1 MVRDLSN
8 AEVLRRVWELY
19 SVGRMRD
26 IFELLDPDVEWRPM
40 LPDAGIYRGHAGLAR
55 WARSTRRAWKS
66 VTIVY
71 EDLQEV
77 AADCVLGFG
86 RITAFDH
93 RDAQVLD
100 SPIAC
105 VAELREGRI
114 VRACAFLDH
123 ESALAWVS
131 ARPALP

>member
-1 MVRDLSN
+1 MSDLPS
-8 AEVLRRVWELY
+8 ADVLARAWELY
-19 SVGRMRD
+19 AVGRVHD

-40 LPDAGIYRGHAGLAR
+40 LPDAGVYRGHAGLAR

-71 EDLQEV
+71 EDMHEV
-77 AADCVLGFG
+77 AADCVLGLG

-100 SPIAC
+100 STIAC
-105 VAELREGRI
+105 VAEVRDGRI

-123 ESALAWVS
+123 EAALAWIS